1 MNENRNASQ
10 DQKATCAPIIV
21 IGMHRSGTTMLA
33 RQLEALNVF
42 MGEKKEE
49 NHESTFFLNINR
61 WIIGQTGGF
70 WDNPQS
76 IHYLL
81 ENRDARRWVTE
92 YIDRYLLRTPRA
104 ISYLGVGKY
113 IRHRSPFALNIPWG
127 WKCPMNT
134 FTLPIWLDLF
144 PHAKVIHIYRHGVD
158 VANSLR
164 QRGRR
169 EANPARFQGLYYKLP
184 ILHTVRPK
192 SGEFIRVR
200 CDSLEGGLSLWEEYF
215 TEARAHINVLGEQ
228 AFELKYEALLCEPA
242 RILKEVV
249 RFCNLPVGDA
259 AIQEVAALV
268 QKERAYAYREKP
280 DLQAFAESV
289 AGRLNA
295 YGY

>member
-1 MNENRNASQ
+1 MSESRVHNKGERVSA
-10 DQKATCAPIIV
+10 APIII

-42 MGEKKEE
+42 MGKKKEE

-81 ENRDARRWVTE
+81 ENRDARQWVTE

-113 IRHRSPFALNIPWG
+113 IRYRSPFALNVPWG

-215 TEARAHINVLGEQ
+215 TEARAHINVLGKQ
-228 AFELKYEALLCEPA
+228 ALELKYETLLSEPA
-242 RILKEVV
+242 EVLTEV
-249 RFCNLPVGDA
+249 ARFCNLPVSDA
-259 AIQEVAALV
+259 AIQKVAALV
-268 QKERAYAYREKP
+268 RKERAYAYREKP